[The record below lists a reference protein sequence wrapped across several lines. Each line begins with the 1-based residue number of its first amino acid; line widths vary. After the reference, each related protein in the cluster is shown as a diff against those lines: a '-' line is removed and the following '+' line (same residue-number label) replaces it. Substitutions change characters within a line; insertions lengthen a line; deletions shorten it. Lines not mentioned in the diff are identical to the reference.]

1 MNAIRD
7 LMDKART
14 YIQLTHVSDIA
25 RRYFF
30 KNGIDGS
37 MTALG
42 VILGAWT
49 LKVNNPNIIIGT
61 GFGAVLAMGI
71 SGLFGAYITER
82 AERSRRL
89 KMLED
94 SLLTKLDES
103 IFKDASEFVSV
114 FAALI
119 DGLSPALT
127 ASISLGPFLITAIG
141 ALVIWDAYILSVIL
155 NFATMFALGMYLG
168 RVARGNIWLY
178 GLQMLAA
185 GVTISIIIFLLGG
198 FNV

>member
-141 ALVIWDAYILSVIL
+141 ALVIWDAYIISVIL

>member
-1 MNAIRD
+1 MNQIRD
-7 LMDKART
+7 IVNKAKT

-42 VILGAWT
+42 VILGAWAVN
-49 LKVNNPNIIIGT
+49 VNNPNIIIGT

-89 KMLED
+89 KTLEESLLSGLED
-94 SLLTKLDES
+94 SV
-103 IFKDASEFVSV
+103 FKDASEFVSV

-127 ASISLGPFLITAIG
+127 ATISLAPFLVTVFG
-141 ALVIWDAYILSVIL
+141 ALVIWDAYIISFVL
-155 NFATMFALGMYLG
+155 NFATLFALGVYLG
-168 RVARGNIWLY
+168 KVARGNVWLY

-185 GVTISIIIFLLGG
+185 GVVISIIIFLIGG
-198 FNV
+198 F